1 MSVASRT
8 LFARSSALLG
18 AGLLAAC
25 TTSPPPRPETPPP
38 AKDGAVSYDL
48 IPAGASGQ
56 YKLKTSEH
64 AFGAQPIERPSPAY
78 PEALIAAGLPPVV
91 VRVKAIIGEKG
102 TVTDVRSLDATNDPQ
117 HAAFV
122 AACRDAVSRWTYSP
136 MVVVEEFDDGKGN
149 ISQVRTPK
157 AFSQDYAFRFE
168 LVEGK
173 PKVSAGQ

>member
-1 MSVASRT
+1 MAVASP
-8 LFARSSALLG
+8 FARSVALLG
-18 AGLLAAC
+18 AGFLAAC
-25 TTSPPPRPETPPP
+25 AASPPPRADAPPP
-38 AKDGAVSYDL
+38 AKDGAVSVDL
-48 IPAGASGQ
+48 IPASASGQ

-64 AFGAQPIERPSPAY
+64 AFGAQPIERPPPAY
-78 PEALIAAGLPPVV
+78 PAALIAAGLPLVV
-91 VRVKAIIGEKG
+91 VRVKAIVGENG
-102 TVTDVRSLDATNDPQ
+102 TVTDVRSLDATTDPR

-122 AACRDAVSRWTYSP
+122 AACRDAVTRWTYSP

-149 ISQVRTPK
+149 ISQVRTPR